1 MISPRTKRRY
11 ALVFLLVSGTFIFLI
26 GGASVFLLNE
36 SILNILL
43 SVYVIALFTII
54 YFMLKNIR
62 AYRRFSLDLWR
73 AQAHTP
79 MAAMTN
85 KHCPKCDAALWQT
98 FFAEGGFP
106 QMYVCKKCNYAGP
119 IGLVRE
125 RIKAKRKRKIG
136 KMKK

>member
-11 ALVFLLVSGTFIFLI
+11 ALVFLLVSGTLIFLI

-62 AYRRFSLDLWR
+62 TYRKFSLDLWR

-79 MAAMTN
+79 MAARTN
-85 KHCPKCDAALWQT
+85 RHCPRCNSALWQT

-106 QMYVCKKCNYAGP
+106 QMYVCKKCDYTGP
-119 IGLVRE
+119 IGLVLGKK
-125 RIKAKRKRKIG
+125 KAKRRKR
-136 KMKK
+136 

>member
-1 MISPRTKRRY
+1 MISSRTKRRY
-11 ALVFLLVSGTFIFLI
+11 VIVFLLVSGTFIFLI

-36 SILNILL
+36 SVLNVLL
-43 SVYVIALFTII
+43 AVYVIALFTIM

-62 AYRRFSLDLWR
+62 VYRKFSLDLWR

-79 MAAMTN
+79 MSVRTN
-85 KHCPKCDAALWQT
+85 RHCPKCNSVLWQT

-119 IGLVRE
+119 VGLVLK
-125 RIKAKRKRKIG
+125 RIKKTRSVNKKKRKK
-136 KMKK
+136 